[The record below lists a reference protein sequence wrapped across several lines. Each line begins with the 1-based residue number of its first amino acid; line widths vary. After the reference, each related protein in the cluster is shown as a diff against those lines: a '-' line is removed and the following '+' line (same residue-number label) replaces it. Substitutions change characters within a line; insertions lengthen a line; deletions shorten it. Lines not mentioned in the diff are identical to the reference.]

1 MAFCFVF
8 LSPHSKS
15 HLDPENPVLRT
26 QAAMLQDRGVPAADG
41 TISLPAAEQHVLG
54 TIQVTAVRAR
64 IPKKDKYE
72 WPES

>member
-1 MAFCFVF
+1 
-8 LSPHSKS
+8 
-15 HLDPENPVLRT
+15 
-26 QAAMLQDRGVPAADG
+26 MLQDRGVPAADG

-72 WPES
+72 WPESE